1 MPATART
8 PAKAG
13 VTSIIRTTS
22 KSRDARN
29 SMITNI
35 RLASNS
41 RDARKSSIVRK
52 RSVAQPQQVACDS
65 LVVATFSRDA
75 SNISR
80 VTSNIIRDAR
90 ESMVANNIRLASNRM
105 DASNG
110 LAQR

>member
-1 MPATART
+1 MLTNL
-8 PAKAG
+8 
-13 VTSIIRTTS
+13 TSS

-35 RLASNS
+35 RLASYS
-41 RDARKSSIVRK
+41 RDASKKQDCQEKK
-52 RSVAQPQQVACDS
+52 RCQPHRLPV
-65 LVVATFSRDA
+65 VVAPFSRDA

-80 VTSNIIRDAR
+80 VTSKIIRDAR
-90 ESMVANNIRLASNRM
+90 ESMVANNIRM